1 MEGGGCVC
9 GGVTGP
15 SPPPPHAPQD
25 WDYYRTRL
33 GAAILKIIV
42 IPAGLQGLPNPV
54 PRIAFPDW
62 WVMGGGRG
70 AAQPRAAHRLP
81 GLVGDG
87 GEGGRPFHSRPRIA
101 CVSCATA
108 CLLPSHR

>member
-62 WVMGGGRG
+62 WVMGGGG
-70 AAQPRAAHRLP
+70 
-81 GLVGDG
+81 
-87 GEGGRPFHSRPRIA
+87 GGRPNPVPRIA
-101 CVSCATA
+101 FPDWWVMGGKGGGLSTA
-108 CLLPSHR
+108 GLASHV